1 MIVVYMFQ
9 TLLCELRVLC
19 KSMSDAPPTSYTHT
33 SGEYFP
39 LKSVECLIVKLLF
52 L

>member
-33 SGEYFP
+33 SGE
-39 LKSVECLIVKLLF
+39 LISNKSVKMF
-52 L
+52 SF